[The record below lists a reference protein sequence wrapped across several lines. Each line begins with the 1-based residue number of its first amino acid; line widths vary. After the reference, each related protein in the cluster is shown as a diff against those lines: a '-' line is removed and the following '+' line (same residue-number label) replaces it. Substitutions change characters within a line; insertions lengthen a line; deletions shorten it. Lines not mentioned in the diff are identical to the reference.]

1 MIIITKPT
9 SLKILWDNKET
20 DFTELMKIV
29 VDVNREILAI
39 DAEMHADLENLLLSN
54 ESNQEDLWGANIY
67 VFKKDDDYL
76 EFTSFINIRPA
87 QNNRSME
94 VLDPFICQKMKDIVN
109 KLILQ

>member
-1 MIIITKPT
+1 MRILTEPT
-9 SLKILWDNKET
+9 SLNNLWDNKET
-20 DFTELMKIV
+20 DFSELMKIV
-29 VDVNREILAI
+29 VDINRGILAI

-67 VFKKDDDYL
+67 VFKKGDDYL

-94 VLDPFICQKMKDIVN
+94 VTDPNIREKMTDIIN
-109 KLILQ
+109 KLILR